1 MGSPYKWDAHPTTVG
16 AEYCDALYRA
26 AEAAICLM
34 EYSHGLTLYREYLS
48 KCPESPGAWHGL
60 AICLEATGHGDEALR
75 AYEKALRLH
84 LRSGGARDLLWAGW
98 CAIKL
103 GRYELAYEL
112 FRESVRMDPGYAY
125 TWHSLAVAAM
135 RIGRRE
141 EGMEA
146 MERYRALVRE
156 RPYERREC
164 EGVSM
169 LIESLESLQ
178 RVADGQGIV
187 EVVRDLLTRAVT
199 KHGMRCKH
207 VLGKYVADGFPGP
220 TQF

>member
-1 MGSPYKWDAHPTTVG
+1 M
-16 AEYCDALYRA
+16 
-26 AEAAICLM
+26 M
-34 EYSHGLTLYREYLS
+34 EYSYGLTLYREYLS
-48 KCPESPGAWHGL
+48 RCPESPGAWHGL
-60 AICLEATGHGDEALR
+60 AICLETTGHGDEALK
-75 AYEKALRLH
+75 AYERALELH
-84 LRSGGARDLLWAGW
+84 LRHGDARNLLWAGW

-112 FRESVRMDPGYAY
+112 FRESAWMDPNYAY
-125 TWHSLAVAAM
+125 TWHSLAVAAL

-164 EGVSM
+164 EGISM

-178 RVADGQGIV
+178 HIGDDGRGIV
-187 EVVRDLLTRAVT
+187 GLVRDLLTRAIT
-199 KHGMRCKH
+199 KHGMRCGH
-207 VLGKYVADGFPGP
+207 VLRRHVVDGFLESAHS
-220 TQF
+220 